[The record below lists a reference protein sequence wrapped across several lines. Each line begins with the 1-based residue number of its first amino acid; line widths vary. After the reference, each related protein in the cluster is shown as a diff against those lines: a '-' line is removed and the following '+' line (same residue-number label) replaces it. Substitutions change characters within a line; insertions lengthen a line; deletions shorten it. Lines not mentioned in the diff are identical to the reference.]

1 MPSVGQREAKPN
13 ETNKHDRQGYCNY
26 CKRSFSVVSRGI
38 TQVRQHASGKVYIS
52 FEHAANRLAGLIGS
66 FLLPSSISRLTST
79 MERTSISRPTSSSRT
94 ENPSLNPESG
104 S

>member
-13 ETNKHDRQGYCNY
+13 ETSKHDRQGYCNY

-38 TQVRQHASGKVYIS
+38 TQVRQHASGKVNLS
-52 FEHAANRLAGLIGS
+52 FENAANRLAGLIGS
-66 FLLPSSISRLTST
+66 FHLPSSTSGLTST
-79 MERTSISRPTSSSRT
+79 MESTSFSRPTSSSRP

-104 S
+104 C